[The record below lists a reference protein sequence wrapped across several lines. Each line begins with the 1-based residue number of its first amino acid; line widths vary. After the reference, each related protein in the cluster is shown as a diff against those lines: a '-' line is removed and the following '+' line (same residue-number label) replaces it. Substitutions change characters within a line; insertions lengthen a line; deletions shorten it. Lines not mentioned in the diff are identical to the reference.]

1 MLSVSNHF
9 HSAAEANHHEQSPH
23 QCTKHLC
30 DFDCEWYIVN
40 PSKNWRTQS
49 WILLTFAHLYIFL
62 LSPFAC
68 LDSPLIKHFTWKK
81 FSSLKLCP
89 WLSSVSSFSIHP
101 KPSVWKRVKLKRKSL
116 VLFCFA
122 FTGIKALLPN
132 SLLLYIPYS
141 IFPAM
146 HRNGL
151 FSWKGWSTVVL
162 MISLDAFLLLNPF
175 KRLLSFILF
184 SFDTDATTASAW
196 SKITYNLLRGIH
208 LQASTVQVTICLSPK
223 IAKFYGNI

>member
-40 PSKNWRTQS
+40 PSKNFS
-49 WILLTFAHLYIFL
+49 PLHIFTYL

-81 FSSLKLCP
+81 FSSLNLCP
-89 WLSSVSSFSIHP
+89 WLSSVLSFSIHP
-101 KPSVWKRVKLKRKSL
+101 KLSVWKRAKLKRKSL

-146 HRNGL
+146 HCNGL
-151 FSWKGWSTVVL
+151 FSWKGWSSCINDLPGCIFVAQ
-162 MISLDAFLLLNPF
+162 SFQKPPF
-175 KRLLSFILF
+175 IYPFQFWYR
-184 SFDTDATTASAW
+184 DATTASAW
-196 SKITYNLLRGIH
+196 SKITYNLLWGIH
-208 LQASTVQVTICLSPK
+208 LQASTAVHCTSYKCLSPK

>member
-1 MLSVSNHF
+1 MLSVSNHS

-40 PSKNWRTQS
+40 PSKNFS
-49 WILLTFAHLYIFL
+49 PLHIFTYL

-68 LDSPLIKHFTWKK
+68 LDSPLIRHFTWKK
-81 FSSLKLCP
+81 FSSLNLCP
-89 WLSSVSSFSIHP
+89 WLSSVLSFSIHP
-101 KPSVWKRVKLKRKSL
+101 KLSVWRRAKLKRKSL

-122 FTGIKALLPN
+122 FTGIKAPLPS

-175 KRLLSFILF
+175 KSLLSFILF
-184 SFDTDATTASAW
+184 SFDTDAITASAW
-196 SKITYNLLRGIH
+196 SKISCNLLWGIH
-208 LQASTVQVTICLSPK
+208 LQASTAVHCTSYKCVSPK
-223 IAKFYGNI
+223 IANFYGNI